1 MSTTQDYT
9 ITAAA
14 PTQPTSASY
23 EVAILDPVVT
33 ISGIEADEAVVI
45 RISQDGSDPAAG
57 DRAIVVTRKDA
68 QGGTWKEK
76 VTVKAGNKM
85 VFIGD
90 RLTSGSSI
98 TVQVEAS

>member
-9 ITAAA
+9 ITEAN

-23 EVAILDPVVT
+23 EVAIDNPVVT
-33 ISGIEADEAVVI
+33 ISGIEADETVVV
-45 RISQDGSDPAAG
+45 RCSQDGSDPSVADKVDVI
-57 DRAIVVTRKDA
+57 DRRMAK
-68 QGGTWKEK
+68 GGVWKEK
-76 VTVKAGNKM
+76 VYVNAGNKM

-90 RLTSGSSI
+90 RLTSSSSI